1 MNAMA
6 PEDVVRQVEA
16 LLQRRRTDLA
26 RSLIKPA
33 LASHP
38 EHTALLLQSAWA
50 DYLDDHNDEA
60 LRLVR
65 QVLLA
70 EPAHEGARVLYFE
83 LLVDK
88 EQNAEAERVIIEL
101 LREYP
106 EDADYYGRYANLMLR
121 TLNLTKAL
129 QLAREGLRY
138 NSDDVACLAA
148 QATCE
153 LIEAPDVA
161 GHGLQQLLV
170 KHPQLIRTLVLVV
183 AALEERGDVRGAKQ
197 VAQELVRAQPDNE
210 HLVELARQLKIK
222 GHWSMLPLWPV
233 QKWGWG
239 ASFGIWILAVVGI
252 RALGKVSPAA
262 SGVFAVMVI
271 AYVVYSWVW
280 PPLLRRLI
288 K

>member
-6 PEDVVRQVEA
+6 PDDVVRQVEA

-26 RSLIKPA
+26 RSLLKRA
-33 LASHP
+33 LANHP

-50 DYLDDHNDEA
+50 DYLDDNYDEA

-70 EPAHEGARVLYFE
+70 EPTHAGARLLYFE
-83 LLVDK
+83 LLVEK
-88 EQNAEAERVIIEL
+88 EQHAEAERVIIEL

-121 TLNLTKAL
+121 SLNLTKAL
-129 QLAREGLRY
+129 QLAREGLRQDPE
-138 NSDDVACLAA
+138 NVECLSA

-153 LIEAPDVA
+153 FIDDPHAA
-161 GHGLQQLLV
+161 SAGLQQLLV
-170 KHPQLIRTLVLVV
+170 NHPQLIRTLVLVV
-183 AALEERGDVRGAKQ
+183 VALDQRGDVRGARR
-197 VAQELVRAQPDNE
+197 VTQELVRAQPDNE
-210 HLVELARQLKIK
+210 HLVDLARQLKIK
-222 GHWSMLPLWPV
+222 GHWSMLPLWPI

-239 ASFGIWILAVVGI
+239 ASFGIWILAIVVS
-252 RALGKVSPAA
+252 RALSKVNPAA
-262 SGVFAVMVI
+262 AGVFIAVMLG
-271 AYVVYSWVW
+271 YVAYSWVW

>member
-38 EHTALLLQSAWA
+38 EHSALLLQSAWA
-50 DYLDDHNDEA
+50 DYLDDHNEEA
-60 LRLVR
+60 LRTVH

-70 EPAHEGARVLYFE
+70 EPTHEGARMLHFE
-83 LLVDK
+83 LLVEK
-88 EQNAEAERVIIEL
+88 EQNAEAERVILEL

-106 EDADYYGRYANLMLR
+106 QDADYYGRYANLMLR

-138 NSDDVACLAA
+138 NPDDVACLAA

-153 LIEAPDVA
+153 LIDTPDVA
-161 GHGLQQLLV
+161 GHGLQQLLA
-170 KHPQLIRTLVLVV
+170 KHPQLIRTLALVV
-183 AALEERGDVRGAKQ
+183 VALDQRGDVRGAKQ
-197 VAQELVRAQPDNE
+197 VTQELVRAQPDNE
-210 HLVELARQLKIK
+210 YLVDLARQLKIK

-239 ASFGIWILAVVGI
+239 ASFAIWILAIVGI
-252 RALGKVSPAA
+252 RALSKASPTA
-262 SGVFAVMVI
+262 SGVFAVAVF

>member
-50 DYLDDHNDEA
+50 DYLDDRNEEA
-60 LRLVR
+60 LSTVR

-70 EPAHEGARVLYFE
+70 EPTHEGARLLYFE
-83 LLVDK
+83 LLVEK

-106 EDADYYGRYANLMLR
+106 EDADCYGRYANLMLR
-121 TLNLTKAL
+121 TLNLPKAL

-138 NSDDVACLAA
+138 NPDDVACLAA

-153 LIEAPDVA
+153 LIDTPDVA
-161 GHGLQQLLV
+161 SHGLQQLLV
-170 KHPQLIRTLVLVV
+170 NHPQLIRTLALVV

-210 HLVELARQLKIK
+210 HLVEVARQLKIR

-239 ASFGIWILAVVGI
+239 ASFGIWIVAIVGI
-252 RALGKVSPAA
+252 RALEKVSPAA
-262 SGVFAVMVI
+262 SGAFAIMVA
-271 AYVVYSWVW
+271 AYVVYSWAW